1 MKLIILNDYDQVSEW
16 TAKYIRNRIRKFNPG
31 PDRFFTLGL
40 PTGRRLKKIS
50 LYNAHSIEM
59 QAYSDCVCIAGG
71 TPLGCYKKLIE
82 YHKKGEISFQYVKTF
97 NMDEYVG
104 M

>member
-1 MKLIILNDYDQVSEW
+1 M
-16 TAKYIRNRIRKFNPG
+16 
-31 PDRFFTLGL
+31 
-40 PTGRRLKKIS
+40 
-50 LYNAHSIEM
+50 HSIEM
-59 QAYSDCVCIAGG
+59 QIYSDCVCIAGS

-82 YHKKGEISFQYVKTF
+82 YHKKGQISFQYVKTF